1 MAAKSTLKQ
10 TPQIRKI
17 QKQYSRNEV
26 LESLAYELKPFVI
39 AAAGFA
45 GAIYFT
51 QAGSSV
57 GKYFSLTLMGC
68 GLFILYARAKD
79 RGVIS

>member
-1 MAAKSTLKQ
+1 MATKQ
-10 TPQIRKI
+10 TPKIRTYK
-17 QKQYSRNEV
+17 QQYSRKQI

-45 GAIYFT
+45 CAVYFT
-51 QAGSSV
+51 NAGNSFAKYSS
-57 GKYFSLTLMGC
+57 LILMGC

>member
-1 MAAKSTLKQ
+1 MAAKQ
-10 TPQIRKI
+10 TPKPRIIKQQFTRSQI
-17 QKQYSRNEV
+17 
-26 LESLAYELKPFVI
+26 LESLVYELKPFVI

-45 GAIYFT
+45 GAVYFT
-51 QAGSSV
+51 QAGDSFA
-57 GKYFSLTLMGC
+57 KYSSLTLMGC